1 MTKNTLTQL
10 EEAVRFHSINKID
23 IAEKIYE
30 QIIKSDGKNFNALYL
45 LGTIKAQRQ
54 NYNEAI
60 KLIDKSLNINKN
72 NYLAYSNL
80 ALIYFKVNQLDNAKI
95 NYHNSILLNPSYPES
110 YNGLATV
117 YLEQKKYLLSM
128 TNYKKAAKLNK
139 KNSTYQLNIVKLL
152 LILQKYDRA
161 KIILNK
167 ILDLDPSNY
176 ETHYTQGIIFKRLK
190 EFHLSKN
197 SFLKSIELNPHHEKS
212 YNEIGF
218 LFYLEKDFKNA
229 LHYMNKSVSINPA
242 FKEGYLNIGMIN
254 LLNENFIEGW
264 ENFNKG
270 REVQKVNTKKN
281 LWTGQLNLQSKS
293 IFIYSEQGLGDI
305 IQFSRYLFV
314 LKSYFKKIILK
325 IPKSL
330 IFLFS
335 NINNISNGKIE
346 FVTDFKKIDDCDFH
360 LPLMSLTLFFK
371 QIPEEI
377 NYFKIDEQLIS
388 KWSNKI
394 NKNNYN
400 IGICWRAGKKK
411 DLLYSE
417 FATRRSFSL
426 NEFSKIINLNNVK
439 LINLQKE
446 HNEDQKNIHYEK
458 IKIFKEMDTDQPFLD
473 SAAIIMNCNL
483 IITCDTSIA
492 HLAGTLGK
500 KTYLLLDYNSDWRW
514 GVNKDYSIWYKSIKI
529 FRQDE
534 AGFWDRPFTQVYNN
548 IKSLL

>member
-1 MTKNTLTQL
+1 
-10 EEAVRFHSINKID
+10 
-23 IAEKIYE
+23 
-30 QIIKSDGKNFNALYL
+30 
-45 LGTIKAQRQ
+45 
-54 NYNEAI
+54 
-60 KLIDKSLNINKN
+60 
-72 NYLAYSNL
+72 
-80 ALIYFKVNQLDNAKI
+80 
-95 NYHNSILLNPSYPES
+95 
-110 YNGLATV
+110 
-117 YLEQKKYLLSM
+117 M

-176 ETHYTQGIIFKRLK
+176 ETHYTQGINFKRLK
-190 EFHLSKN
+190 EFELSKN
-197 SFLKSIELNPHHEKS
+197 SFLKSIELNPNHEKS
-212 YNEIGF
+212 YNEIGY
-218 LFYLEKDFKNA
+218 LFYLKKDFENA
-229 LHYMNKSVSINPA
+229 LYYMNKSISVNPA
-242 FKEGYLNIGMIN
+242 FKEGYLNIGMVN

-264 ENFNKG
+264 KNFDKG
-270 REVQKVNTKKN
+270 KEVQKVNTKKN

-305 IQFSRYLFV
+305 IQFSRYLFI
-314 LKSYFKKIILK
+314 LKNYFKKIILK

-330 IFLFS
+330 TFLFS
-335 NINNISNGKIE
+335 NINNISNGRIE
-346 FVTDFKKIDDCDFH
+346 LVTDFKKIDDCDFH
-360 LPLMSLTLFFK
+360 LSLMGLTLFFK

-377 NYFKIDEQLIS
+377 NYFNIDDELIN

-400 IGICWRAGKKK
+400 IGICWKAGKKK
-411 DLLYSE
+411 DLLYAE
-417 FATRRSFSL
+417 HADRRSFSL

-446 HNEDQKNIHYEK
+446 HKEDQKSIHYEK
-458 IKIFKEMDTDQPFLD
+458 IKIFEEMDMDKPFLD

-500 KTYLLLDYNSDWRW
+500 KTYLLLDYNNDWRW

-529 FRQDE
+529 FRQDK
-534 AGFWDRPFTQVYNN
+534 AGFWDQPFTQVYNN

>member
-1 MTKNTLTQL
+1 MTKNSLIQL
-10 EEAVRFHSINKID
+10 EEAIKFHSINKID

-30 QIIKSDGKNFNALYL
+30 KIIKSDGENFNALYL

-60 KLIDKSLNINKN
+60 KLIEKSLNINKN

-80 ALIYFKVNQLDNAKI
+80 GLIYFKENQLDKAII
-95 NYHNSILLNPSYPES
+95 NYHNSILLNPNYPES
-110 YNGLATV
+110 YNGLGSV
-117 YLEQKKYLLSM
+117 YLEQKKYLLSI
-128 TNYKKAAKLNK
+128 TNYKKAAKLDK

-152 LILQKYDRA
+152 LILQKYEKA
-161 KIILNK
+161 KIILNR
-167 ILDLDPSNY
+167 ILNLDPYNY
-176 ETHYTQGIIFKRLK
+176 ETHYTLGIIFKRLK
-190 EFHLSKN
+190 EFELSKN
-197 SFLKSIELNPHHEKS
+197 SFLKSIELNPNHEKS
-212 YNEIGF
+212 YNEIGY
-218 LFYLEKDFKNA
+218 LFYLKKDFQNA
-229 LHYMNKSVSINPA
+229 LYYMNKSVNINPN

-270 REVQKVNTKKN
+270 KEFQKVNTKKD
-281 LWTGQLNLQSKS
+281 LWTGQLNSQNKN

-305 IQFSRYLFV
+305 IQFSRYLFI
-314 LKSYFKKIILK
+314 LKNYFKKIIFK

-335 NINNISNGKIE
+335 KINDVSNGKIE
-346 FVTDFKKIDDCDFH
+346 LVTSFEKIDDCDFH

-377 NYFKIDEQLIS
+377 NFFNIDEQLIK

-400 IGICWRAGKKK
+400 IGICWKAGKKK

-417 FATRRSFSL
+417 FANRRSFSL
-426 NEFSKIINLNNVK
+426 NDFSKIINLNHVK

-446 HNEDQKNIHYEK
+446 HSEDQKNIYYEK
-458 IKIFKEMDTDQPFLD
+458 IQIFKEMDIDKPFLD
-473 SAAIIMNCNL
+473 SAAIITNCNL
-483 IITCDTSIA
+483 IVTCDTSIA
-492 HLAGTLGK
+492 HLAGTLGI

-514 GVNKDYSIWYKSIKI
+514 GIKKDYSIWYKSIKI
-529 FRQDE
+529 FRQE
-534 AGFWDRPFTQVYNN
+534 KEGFWDRPFSLVLNN
-548 IKSLL
+548 IKSFL